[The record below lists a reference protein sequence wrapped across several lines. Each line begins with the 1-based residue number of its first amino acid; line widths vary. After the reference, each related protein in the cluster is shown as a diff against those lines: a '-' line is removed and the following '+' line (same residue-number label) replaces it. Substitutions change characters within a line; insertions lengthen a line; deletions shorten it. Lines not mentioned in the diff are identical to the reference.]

1 MDNIELTDADL
12 DEMLKE
18 MQRSYLYSL
27 KFFLC
32 ELDLI
37 FRSNMHSSEKYT
49 FVIESYDN
57 PTDEKK
63 LLYRQEANGKNYF
76 SN

>member
-32 ELDLI
+32 ELNLI
-37 FRSNMHSSEKYT
+37 FRSNMHSSEECT

-63 LLYRQEANGKNYF
+63 LLYRQETNGKNYF